1 MTGLINSRDESHEY
15 WSDEGCYILELAN
28 TAADE
33 SCSIARARVP
43 AGGRTRPHSLLKT
56 IERYVIIEGSG
67 LVEING
73 LSPESVGRYDVVQIP
88 ANVSQQITNTGERDL
103 VFLCICTPRFRQAA
117 YVELD

>member
-1 MTGLINSRDESHEY
+1 MSDYLHSPEDSDEY

-43 AGGRTRPHSLLKT
+43 VGGSTRPHCLLKT
-56 IERYVIIEGSG
+56 IERYVIVEGSG

-73 LSPESVGRYDVVQIP
+73 LSAEPVSRYDVVQIP
-88 ANVSQQITNTGERDL
+88 ADVSQKITNTGDSDL
-103 VFLCICTPRFRQAA
+103 VFVCVCTPRFRQES